1 MIPCIY
7 CGGSPALRHY
17 EIDVPDFHHFFYR
30 VTCTQCGAS
39 TDDSMT
45 KSSARTKWERGDIM
59 KMTVVEDER
68 RTRRY
73 TVIDGR
79 TIIVDGCGM
88 CPYFKTSDDGSS
100 GYCDHPW
107 SDTII
112 RLPYEEWTQ
121 GKIADGCPL
130 RERKL

>member
-17 EIDVPDFHHFFYR
+17 EIDVPDYHHFFYR
-30 VTCTQCGAS
+30 VTCTRCGAS
-39 TDDSMT
+39 TDDSMA
-45 KSSARTKWERGDIM
+45 KGSARTKWERGDIM

-68 RTRRY
+68 ETKRY
-73 TVIDGR
+73 TEIYGR
-79 TIIVDGCGM
+79 ILIVDGCGM
-88 CPYFKTSDDGSS
+88 CPYCETSDGGSS
-100 GYCDHPW
+100 VYCDYPW
-107 SDTII
+107 SDNTI

-130 RERKL
+130 KETKL

>member
-17 EIDVPDFHHFFYR
+17 EIDVPDYHHFFYR
-30 VTCTQCGAS
+30 VTCTRCGAS
-39 TDDSMT
+39 TDDSMA
-45 KSSARTKWERGDIM
+45 KGSARTKWERGDIM

-68 RTRRY
+68 ETKRY
-73 TVIDGR
+73 TKIDGR
-79 TIIVDGCGM
+79 ILIVDGCGM
-88 CPYFKTSDDGSS
+88 CPYCETSDGGSS
-100 GYCDHPW
+100 VYCDYPW
-107 SDTII
+107 SDNTI

-130 RERKL
+130 KEAKL

>member
-17 EIDVPDFHHFFYR
+17 EIDVPDYHHFFYR
-30 VTCTQCGAS
+30 VTCTRCGAS

-45 KSSARTKWERGDIM
+45 KGSARTKWERGDIM
-59 KMTVVEDER
+59 KMTVIEDER
-68 RTRRY
+68 ETKRY
-73 TVIDGR
+73 TEIDGR

-88 CPYFKTSDDGSS
+88 CPYIKTSDDRSV
-100 GYCDHPW
+100 YCDYPW
-107 SDTII
+107 RDTII
-112 RLPYEEWTQ
+112 RPKHEEWTQ

-130 RERKL
+130 KEAKS